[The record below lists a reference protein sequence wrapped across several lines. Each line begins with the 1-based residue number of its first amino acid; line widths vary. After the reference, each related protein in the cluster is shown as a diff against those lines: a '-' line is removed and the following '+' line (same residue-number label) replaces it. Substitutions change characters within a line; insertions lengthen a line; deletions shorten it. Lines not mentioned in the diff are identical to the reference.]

1 MSQHQESLGTLSMEM
16 CCRSNELPRQLRDR
30 SDFAFLKASQCH
42 VSQHQESLGTLL
54 SMEMCCRSNVQLRQ
68 LRDRSD
74 FAFLKAS
81 QAA

>member
-1 MSQHQESLGTLSMEM
+1 MSL
-16 CCRSNELPRQLRDR
+16 
-30 SDFAFLKASQCH
+30 
-42 VSQHQESLGTLL
+42 HQESLGTLL
-54 SMEMCCRSNVQLRQ
+54 SMEMCCRSNVQLPRQ